1 MHYLKSPYPHSLL
14 PFTQSHKRPKVTGT
28 METRKTSIPLSYTSN
43 PIKPRH
49 THARVKKRTQ
59 LPLSYHRCQQTEH
72 TGRVT
77 NTQTRTPSCSA
88 LSPSLNS
95 FQCILPLACH
105 SSPQYYQ
112 SLSPRPHNGSSCS
125 CCICGSR
132 YFKVLAGWI
141 KRGMWKMNSHSQE
154 GHMSWMH
161 NKLREWQGEKKAE
174 EGNGKERGKKKS
186 FTSCLKHCRHL
197 HGNNITH
204 PNGNKMHLWL
214 LLCAYNQRHF
224 SGPVFH
230 TAECGADGF
239 LCQILSANSLHIPT
253 IAAGFALVEW
263 FHHHYCYMPL
273 KFVGFFFFFF
283 LEGSWGVGSKW
294 PGWWSTAVRL
304 QNAVAVSCT
313 LLCAWSC
320 GSSALPPV
328 TQGNWPPL
336 KHPLTPPLLLL
347 LCRLEGN

>member
-1 MHYLKSPYPHSLL
+1 MKLSVTTYPGRWVDILLRLKRFQLDFLKCQWCYSEVWWFGNGSESESSRCCCPTVFGQIELMHYLKSPYPHSLL

-174 EGNGKERGKKKS
+174 EGNGKERGKKNPSQVVWNTVGTYTATISLTQMEIKCIFDFS
-186 FTSCLKHCRHL
+186 CVRTIKGTSQAQCFTRLSVVLMAFFVRY
-197 HGNNITH
+197 
-204 PNGNKMHLWL
+204 W
-214 LLCAYNQRHF
+214 
-224 SGPVFH
+224 V
-230 TAECGADGF
+230 
-239 LCQILSANSLHIPT
+239 QIHSIS
-253 IAAGFALVEW
+253 
-263 FHHHYCYMPL
+263 
-273 KFVGFFFFFF
+273 
-283 LEGSWGVGSKW
+283 
-294 PGWWSTAVRL
+294 
-304 QNAVAVSCT
+304 Q
-313 LLCAWSC
+313 
-320 GSSALPPV
+320 
-328 TQGNWPPL
+328 Q
-336 KHPLTPPLLLL
+336 
-347 LCRLEGN
+347 